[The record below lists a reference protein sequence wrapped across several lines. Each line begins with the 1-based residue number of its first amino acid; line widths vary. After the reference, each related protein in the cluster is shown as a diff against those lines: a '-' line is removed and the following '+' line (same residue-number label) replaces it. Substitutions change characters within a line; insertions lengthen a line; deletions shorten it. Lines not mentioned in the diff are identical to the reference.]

1 MGGGASG
8 HATVLVV
15 EDEDQL
21 GDLFESV
28 LSPAYTVERATNG
41 GEALSLLEDSID
53 VVLLDRRMPDISGD
67 QVLEKIDSYG
77 IDCRIAMVTAI
88 DPDFDVIDMGF
99 DDYLCKPVRPE
110 DLRETVERLLALDE
124 YEAKYRELSS
134 KLVKKNILEVE
145 KTASELQNSD
155 RFVELQT
162 RIEELEAQ
170 LETIKTEAEFDER
183 LLPT

>member
-1 MGGGASG
+1 MGGGVDTP
-8 HATVLVV
+8 TVLVV

-21 GDLFESV
+21 GDLFESA
-28 LSPAYTVERATNG
+28 LAAEYTVERADNG
-41 GEALSLLEDSID
+41 GEALAKLDDSVD
-53 VVLLDRRMPDISGD
+53 VVVLDRRMPDISGD

-77 IDCRIAMVTAI
+77 IDCRVTMVTAV

-99 DDYLCKPVRPE
+99 DDYLTKPVRP
-110 DLRETVERLLALDE
+110 DQLRETVERLLALNE

-145 KTASELQNSD
+145 KTPAELDESD
-155 RFVELQT
+155 RFAELQA
-162 RIEELEAQ
+162 RIDELEAE
-170 LETIKTEAEFDER
+170 LESMQTKAKFDER